1 VVARVGRSEPR
12 GGSLDAAEAVHAQLP
27 HFGPQ
32 YAGSCP
38 SLLAPSDPLVGS
50 LLRAADLPD
59 VNLDLTSYVI
69 DLTNTIGSKDESG
82 RASTPIFWRI
92 FPHSREGR
100 ELARPHLV
108 TAGRTGTLL

>member
-1 VVARVGRSEPR
+1 M
-12 GGSLDAAEAVHAQLP
+12 VHAQLP

-82 RASTPIFWRI
+82 RASTPIFSRI